1 MGQKKYICIFYN
13 KKYLHE
19 FIDSHKNLIQ
29 SKKSLQESGLRLSFC
44 NFRYCLSSECFL
56 GVGCILLPHER
67 RKKALTS

>member
-29 SKKSLQESGLRLSFC
+29 SKKSLQESGLRLSF
-44 NFRYCLSSECFL
+44 
-56 GVGCILLPHER
+56 
-67 RKKALTS
+67 